1 MSSTPFKIFK
11 KRPAKT
17 HLTFKSKFES
27 AVYKIAGNFFE
38 TTAFNHS
45 LTKGEERE
53 VPLIDF
59 FTQNLPKTY
68 SIVKGEIV
76 DLNGESS
83 PQLDVMIYDSSRN
96 IPFYSGNNC
105 ILPAES
111 LLSSIEVKSM
121 LTQEDIRKILINAK
135 KLKTLKPFGQKV
147 DISMQRRD
155 VDDKVTCRY
164 FHTVFAYDTDL
175 SAKGWSKNE
184 FERIKRIAKE
194 EKIDYTLLDRVIVLN
209 KGLINPTYSIAKES
223 SDNADMFLHYYIDL
237 LNYLQRE
244 NKRRQTVPYLEYAG
258 KLSKDWIKL

>member
-1 MSSTPFKIFK
+1 MSKTPFK
-11 KRPAKT
+11 KRPKKT

-38 TTAFNHS
+38 TAAFNHS

-53 VPLIDF
+53 VPFINF
-59 FTQNLPKTY
+59 FTQNLPKTF

-96 IPFYSGNNC
+96 IPFYSGDNC

-111 LLSSIEVKSM
+111 LLASIEVKSK
-121 LTQEDIRKILINAK
+121 LTQEEIRKILINTK
-135 KLKTLKPFGQKV
+135 KLKALKPFGNNLDVSK
-147 DISMQRRD
+147 QRRD
-155 VDDKVTCRY
+155 VEDKVKCRY
-164 FHTVFAYDTDL
+164 FHAVFAYDTDL
-175 SAKGWSKNE
+175 SAKDWATNE
-184 FERIKRIAKE
+184 FERIVRVAKE

-223 SDNADMFLHYYIDL
+223 ADNADMFLHYYMDL

-244 NKRRQTVPYLEYAG
+244 NTRRQTVPYLEYAG